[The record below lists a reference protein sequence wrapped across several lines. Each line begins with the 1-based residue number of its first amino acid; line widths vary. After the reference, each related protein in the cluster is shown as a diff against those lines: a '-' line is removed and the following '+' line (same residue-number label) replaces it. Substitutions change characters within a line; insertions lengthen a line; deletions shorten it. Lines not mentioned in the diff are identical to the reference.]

1 MPVEKA
7 DVVLRPKRQITIPRE
22 ICDQL
27 GIEPGDVLEL
37 IVEESV
43 LRATPKKRLALDAL
57 REIQETFRRSGINE
71 EELLREV
78 RKSRQEITR
87 ERSSRKR

>member
-1 MPVEKA
+1 MAVERA

-22 ICDQL
+22 ICEQL

-37 IVEESV
+37 VVEESV
-43 LRATPKKRLALDAL
+43 LRATPRKRLALDAL
-57 REIQETFRRSGINE
+57 REIQETFKRSGINE
-71 EELLREV
+71 EELLGEV

-87 ERSSRKR
+87 GRISRER